1 MLATSPSPIAN
12 PLFWDVVKK
21 SVVCHEQEEPDDG
34 DFEEC
39 GREEDMYKFRRWV
52 SLLVHIT
59 RATTYKASY
68 ERGVS
73 LLLRMC
79 RHLISVWQSRRLFH
93 SKILAT
99 SSSPIAN
106 PLFCNK
112 FNKSIHSES
121 KKSVRLPSVV
131 SSSSSASKLHTSF
144 QSFLSI
150 SSSYDDRVDHCALL
164 RKCNSSTTVIR
175 AFSSRAFVRDIVKK
189 SVVCDKD
196 HEEEEEPDDG
206 DFEECGREEDMPQ
219 CDAVVTVRCTVA
231 DADVF
236 SPWRREQGSSCGT
249 GLILSGRRVL
259 TTAHSVDQYTQLEVG
274 KEVWGPGYTATMLA
288 VAPECDLAILT
299 VHDDEFWN
307 QVKPVEFGD
316 MPSPGDK
323 VIIDRLRKGGV
334 KSLVTACVLGSSMIR
349 YSFCGTK
356 LLAFRINVGWRG
368 ASLSGPAFD
377 ERGKCVGLQLQYQGY
392 KSGDFVPAEV
402 IKHFIQDY
410 EKNGAYTGLPLLGIK
425 WQEMENPYLRMLMKM
440 EHDEQGVLITEVS
453 PNYPESVILKPNDVI
468 LSIDGININ
477 NDGTVPFLRGR
488 RIEFSYLIGRKY
500 VGDKIVIKV
509 RRGSEICEFTTEL
522 ATHKQFVPANI
533 IGMPLRYYIIGGF
546 VFITLSFRCMRV
558 MVLKADINAGY
569 EEEVTLQNRVLVTFN
584 DKPVEG
590 LNSLVSMVETC
601 NEDFMKFTFGNKKTL
616 LLPTNIAR
624 SRTPDILKA
633 HSISCAMS
641 DDLKELVKLTQGEE
655 SPIYI

>member
-1 MLATSPSPIAN
+1 
-12 PLFWDVVKK
+12 
-21 SVVCHEQEEPDDG
+21 
-34 DFEEC
+34 
-39 GREEDMYKFRRWV
+39 
-52 SLLVHIT
+52 
-59 RATTYKASY
+59 
-68 ERGVS
+68 
-73 LLLRMC
+73 MC
-79 RHLISVWQSRRLFH
+79 RHLISVWPFRRLFH

-99 SSSPIAN
+99 TSPIAN

-112 FNKSIHSES
+112 FNKSIHSDS

-131 SSSSSASKLHTSF
+131 SSSFSSPASKLHTSF

-150 SSSYDDRVDHCALL
+150 SSPYDDRVDHCALL

-175 AFSSRAFVRDIVKK
+175 SFSYRSSVRDIVRK
-189 SVVCDKD
+189 SVGCDKYR
-196 HEEEEEPDDG
+196 EKEPDDG

-219 CDAVVTVRCTVA
+219 CDAVVGVLCTAAEV
-231 DADVF
+231 DVF
-236 SPWRREQGSSCGT
+236 SPWRRKQEPSYGA

-274 KEVWGPGYTATMLA
+274 REVWGPRYTATMLA

-323 VIIDRLRKGGV
+323 VIIDRLRKDEAYLP
-334 KSLVTACVLGSSMIR
+334 LVTASVLGSGMTR
-349 YSFCGTK
+349 YSFWGTK
-356 LLAFRINVGWRG
+356 LLAFRINVGRNG
-368 ASLSGPAFD
+368 ASGGGPAFD
-377 ERGKCVGLQLQYQGY
+377 ERGKCVGLKLQSQGY
-392 KSGDFVPAEV
+392 KNGDFVPVEV

-410 EKNGAYTGLPLLGIK
+410 DKNGAYTGLPLLSIK

-440 EHDEQGVLITEVS
+440 EHDEQGVLITEVN

-477 NDGTVPFLRGR
+477 NDGTVPFLRGQQ
-488 RIEFSYLIGRKY
+488 IEFSYLIGKKY
-500 VGDKIVIKV
+500 KGDKVVIKV
-509 RRGSEICEFTTEL
+509 RRGSEICEFITEL

-533 IGMPLRYYIIGGF
+533 IGRPVRYYIIGGF
-546 VFITLSFRCMRV
+546 VFTTLSFPCMEV
-558 MVLKADINAGY
+558 MDDRYYNDNEKFEDCNERPDDDKLLFQALYEEPVVLLQVLKADINAGY
-569 EEEVTLQNRVLVTFN
+569 ETEFTLQNQVLITFN

-590 LNSLVSMVETC
+590 LNSLVSMIETS
-601 NEDFMKFTFGNKKTL
+601 NEDFMKFAFGNKKTL
-616 LLPTNIAR
+616 VLPTNIAR

-641 DDLKELVKLTQGEE
+641 DDLKELVKLTRGEE
-655 SPIYI
+655 SPINI

>member
-1 MLATSPSPIAN
+1 
-12 PLFWDVVKK
+12 
-21 SVVCHEQEEPDDG
+21 
-34 DFEEC
+34 
-39 GREEDMYKFRRWV
+39 
-52 SLLVHIT
+52 
-59 RATTYKASY
+59 
-68 ERGVS
+68 
-73 LLLRMC
+73 MC
-79 RHLISVWQSRRLFH
+79 RHLISVWPSRRLFH
-93 SKILAT
+93 SKILAA

-112 FNKSIHSES
+112 FDKSIHSDS

-131 SSSSSASKLHTSF
+131 SSPASKLHTSF

-150 SSSYDDRVDHCALL
+150 SSSYEDRVDHCALL

-175 AFSSRAFVRDIVKK
+175 SFSSRAFVRDIVKEP
-189 SVVCDKD
+189 VVCDND
-196 HEEEEEPDDG
+196 HEEEEPDDG

-219 CDAVVTVRCTVA
+219 CDAVVGVLCTVA
-231 DADVF
+231 DADVY
-236 SPWRREQGSSCGT
+236 SPWRRRQGPSLGA

-259 TTAHSVDQYTQLEVG
+259 TTAHSVDQYTQLEVR
-274 KEVWGPGYTATMLA
+274 KEVWGGPKCTATMLA

-323 VIIDRLRKGGV
+323 VIIDRLRKGGA
-334 KSLVTACVLGSSMIR
+334 KPLVTACVLGSGMTR
-349 YSFCGTK
+349 YSFWGTK
-356 LLAFRINVGWRG
+356 LLAFRINVGRRG
-368 ASLSGPAFD
+368 ATLSGPAFD

-410 EKNGAYTGLPLLGIK
+410 DKNGAYTGLPLLGIK

-453 PNYPESVILKPNDVI
+453 PNYPESVVLKPNDVI

-477 NDGTVPFLRGR
+477 NDGTVPFLRGQ
-488 RIEFSYLIGRKY
+488 RIEFSYLIGKKY

-522 ATHKQFVPANI
+522 ATHKQFVSANI
-533 IGMPLRYYIIGGF
+533 IGRPLRYYIIGGF
-546 VFITLSFRCMRV
+546 VFTTLSFPCMRV
-558 MVLKADINAGY
+558 MDDRYYIDNERPDDDKLLFQALYEEPVVLLKVLKADINAGY
-569 EEEVTLQNRVLVTFN
+569 ETECTLQNQVLVTFN

-601 NEDFMKFTFGNKKTL
+601 KEDFMKFTFANKKTMV
-616 LLPTNIAR
+616 LPTNIAR

-633 HSISCAMS
+633 HSINCAMS
-641 DDLKELVKLTQGEE
+641 DDLKELVKLT
-655 SPIYI
+655 